1 MGSPDKLFY
10 KLTTDFIFYIA
21 LRMIKALVIYM
32 QALWLISEAAVLT
45 DIDAATI
52 SEEVPAELLD
62 NPAVQAGI
70 INILTNPDV
79 QKAVLDVIT
88 NKEVHKQVGDI
99 LKNIFEIAKNISK
112 GVGDIL
118 IRPLIPGLSQQT
130 GLSQRTGSQ
139 PPTPTNMLDIVKNL
153 DLETL
158 IPATTNTTL
167 QAIVQAVKDPPM
179 EELVTFSDK
188 IENDPNTLKEMFGLQ
203 TTNPVVLKLINDIV
217 SARIKN

>member
-1 MGSPDKLFY
+1 MGSRDQLLY
-10 KLTTDFIFYIA
+10 KLTTDFTFYITI
-21 LRMIKALVIYM
+21 RMIKALVISM
-32 QALWLISEAAVLT
+32 QALWFISEAAVLT
-45 DIDAATI
+45 DIDATTI

-112 GVGDIL
+112 GIGDIL
-118 IRPLIPGLSQQT
+118 ISPS
-130 GLSQRTGSQ
+130 
-139 PPTPTNMLDIVKNL
+139 TPTNMLDIVKNI

-158 IPATTNTTL
+158 IPAT
-167 QAIVQAVKDPPM
+167 
-179 EELVTFSDK
+179 
-188 IENDPNTLKEMFGLQ
+188 
-203 TTNPVVLKLINDIV
+203 
-217 SARIKN
+217 